1 MIRATRVALF
11 LGILA
16 TAGCGFQLR
25 TWDLATTFQTVRLE
39 AARGV
44 DLHRDL
50 GQALQSAGVRVVS
63 GDADVV
69 VALSDQRNDRRSASV
84 TSDARTAEY
93 ELSLQVT
100 VAVTDAEGTLLT
112 ESVLRSER
120 VARLDRNSL
129 VGSSEEGT
137 LLVEEMRSDLV
148 GRMLRTLDVL
158 SRQAAGDDA
167 ATTSTNSTTEGTG
180 GAG

>member
-1 MIRATRVALF
+1 MILRTAPAVAVF

-25 TWDLATTFQTVRLE
+25 TWDLATTFETVRVE

-50 GQALQSAGVRVVS
+50 NRALRSAGVRIVS
-63 GDADVV
+63 ADADVV
-69 VALSDQRNDRRSASV
+69 VALSEQRNDRRSASV
-84 TSDARTAEY
+84 TRDARTAEY

-100 VAVTDAEGTLLT
+100 VAVSDAQGNVLT

-129 VGSSEEGT
+129 VGSSEERT

-148 GRMLRTLDVL
+148 GRILRTLDVL
-158 SRQAAGDDA
+158 SRRAAG
-167 ATTSTNSTTEGTG
+167 G
-180 GAG
+180 GAAPANDV

>member
-1 MIRATRVALF
+1 MIRTARVAVF

-25 TWDLATTFQTVRLE
+25 TWELSTTFETVRLE

-50 GQALQSAGVRVVS
+50 GQALRSAGLRVVS

-69 VALSDQRNDRRSASV
+69 VELSDQRNDRRSASV

-100 VAVTDAEGTLLT
+100 IAVQDNEGNVLT

-129 VGSSEEGT
+129 VGSSEERT
-137 LLVEEMRSDLV
+137 LLAEEMRSDLV
-148 GRMLRTLDVL
+148 GRMLRTLEVL
-158 SRQAAGDDA
+158 SRQAPGG
-167 ATTSTNSTTEGTG
+167 TEATG

>member
-1 MIRATRVALF
+1 MIRTARVAVF

-25 TWDLATTFQTVRLE
+25 TWELSTTFETVRLE

-50 GQALQSAGVRVVS
+50 VQALRSAGVRVVS

-69 VALSDQRNDRRSASV
+69 VELSDQRNDRRSASV

-100 VAVTDAEGTLLT
+100 IAVQDKEGNVLT

-129 VGSSEEGT
+129 VGSSEERA
-137 LLVEEMRSDLV
+137 LLAEEMRSDLV
-148 GRMLRTLDVL
+148 GRMLRTLEVL
-158 SRQAAGDDA
+158 SRQAPGG
-167 ATTSTNSTTEGTG
+167 TEATG

>member
-1 MIRATRVALF
+1 MIRSARAAVF

-25 TWDLATTFQTVRLE
+25 TWDLATTFETVRLE
-39 AARGV
+39 AERGV

-50 GQALQSAGVRVVS
+50 GRALGFAGVRVVP

-84 TSDARTAEY
+84 TRDARTAEY

-100 VAVTDAEGTLLT
+100 VAVSDAEGNLLT

-120 VARLDRNSL
+120 VARLDGNNL
-129 VGSSEEGT
+129 VGSSEERT

-158 SRQAAGDDA
+158 ARQAAGDG
-167 ATTSTNSTTEGTG
+167 ATTTTSGAAVGTG